1 MDPSVPKKRPG
12 GRPRQYLDD
21 ADRQAAFR
29 DRQADSLALG
39 AAARA
44 LIAKPT
50 LPFVELMMAR
60 LLEQTSDRDAM
71 RAALLAKLRKG

>member
-1 MDPSVPKKRPG
+1 MDPSVPKKRPV
-12 GRPRQYLDD
+12 GRPRQFLAD

-39 AAARA
+39 GAARA

-60 LLEQTSDRDAM
+60 LLAQAPDRDAM
-71 RAALLAKLRKG
+71 LAALLANLRKG

>member
-1 MDPSVPKKRPG
+1 MDPSVPKKRPV

-39 AAARA
+39 GAARA

-60 LLEQTSDRDAM
+60 LLEQAPDRDAM
-71 RAALLAKLRKG
+71 LAALLANLRKG